1 VIDNLFLLAN
11 VAGAVKGEQLMATKT
26 QLIHTAYFW
35 LKNPD
40 STADR
45 DQLIAGVQPLV
56 VYLIN
61 I

>member
-1 VIDNLFLLAN
+1 
-11 VAGAVKGEQLMATKT
+11 MATKT